1 MNYATSE
8 VTVKGKKY
16 GPEEFCSRIAGLLA
30 GTSHK
35 ISSTYAVVEEA
46 SECEKL
52 DRDALD
58 AAVDA
63 GKLVL
68 FYDGEK
74 VKVARGVNS
83 LTTVSKGKA
92 DPWKKIRVAETMD
105 MMHDDLVLLA
115 EDNYV
120 GKYPNTYSNK
130 CLLISAIDSYM
141 KELERNGL
149 IQDYAVELDVEKI
162 KEYIIENKGVTRD
175 EAEAMSDEEI
185 KKAYKRLSRKY
196 HPDANLDNPKAAE
209 EKFKELQQAYQQVM
223 KEKTTGYSQSSYG
236 GYQSQGNPYGGQGNP
251 YGNQQGNPYGEW
263 NPFEDIFGQ
272 FSGYYT
278 NGGAQQRQ
286 KTTTGYE
293 KDTHL
298 RAAGNY
304 VRNGYYQEARNV
316 LDGMEPARRNA
327 RWYYYSAAANQGLG
341 NNVTAMEHA
350 KQAVSME
357 PDNYE
362 YQMLL
367 QQLQGNG
374 SWYQQRQSTY
384 QNPYSTGGDW
394 CMKMCMLNLMC
405 NCCLGGRYW
414 C

>member
-1 MNYATSE
+1 MD
-8 VTVKGKKY
+8 V
-16 GPEEFCSRIAGLLA
+16 
-30 GTSHK
+30 
-35 ISSTYAVVEEA
+35 ISSFRR
-46 SECEKL
+46 SFQMCIR
-52 DRDALD
+52 DR
-58 AAVDA
+58 
-63 GKLVL
+63 
-68 FYDGEK
+68 
-74 VKVARGVNS
+74 
-83 LTTVSKGKA
+83 
-92 DPWKKIRVAETMD
+92 
-105 MMHDDLVLLA
+105 
-115 EDNYV
+115 
-120 GKYPNTYSNK
+120 
-130 CLLISAIDSYM
+130 
-141 KELERNGL
+141 
-149 IQDYAVELDVEKI
+149 
-162 KEYIIENKGVTRD
+162 
-175 EAEAMSDEEI
+175 
-185 KKAYKRLSRKY
+185 
-196 HPDANLDNPKAAE
+196 
-209 EKFKELQQAYQQVM
+209 
-223 KEKTTGYSQSSYG
+223 
-236 GYQSQGNPYGGQGNP
+236 SQGNPYGGQGNP

-405 NCCLGGRYW
+405 NCCCLLYTSNEKMDRWVYLNDLAEQIANQ
-414 C
+414 